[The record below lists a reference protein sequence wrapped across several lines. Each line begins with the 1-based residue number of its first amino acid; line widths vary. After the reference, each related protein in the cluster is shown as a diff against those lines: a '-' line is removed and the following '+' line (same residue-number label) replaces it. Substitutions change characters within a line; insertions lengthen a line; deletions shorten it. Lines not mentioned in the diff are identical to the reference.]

1 MANPVFSNSAV
12 FGDPR
17 ARANHPRQRAQQ
29 RGAAGQQSLPPQAA
43 PGQALYGQAAGQPDA
58 GAPSVYGQPGA
69 YPSADPA
76 TLEQMYDAPTATTR
90 DTGRLTYDDVIV
102 KTGGLLALLVVVA
115 AATWYVAPQLY
126 FVGAIVG
133 LVLGLVNAFKKNP
146 SPPLIIAYT
155 VAQGVFLGG
164 ISYLFQNVYVEGVST
179 SPIVLQAVLAT
190 FATFGASLFLFRS
203 GKVRVTPKFTRW
215 LLIAMV
221 GYLAFSVVNLVLSF
235 FIGGDFGPLR
245 SGWVGVVAGLVAV
258 GLAAAS
264 LIMDFDSIKRGVEQ
278 GAPARLAW
286 SAAFGLIVTLVWLY
300 LEILRILA
308 ILQGRD

>member
-1 MANPVFSNSAV
+1 MSNPVFNNSAV

-17 ARANHPRQRAQQ
+17 ARGN
-29 RGAAGQQSLPPQAA
+29 RGARQQQ
-43 PGQALYGQAAGQPDA
+43 G
-58 GAPSVYGQPGA
+58 GATGTLGGA
-69 YPSADPA
+69 TGPVVEAS
-76 TLEQMYDAPTATTR
+76 TLEQMYGAPTATTR

-115 AATWYVAPQLY
+115 AATWNFAPGLWPL
-126 FVGAIVG
+126 GAIVG
-133 LVLGLVNAFKKNP
+133 LVLGLVNAFKRNP
-146 SPPLIIAYT
+146 SPALITLYT

-164 ISYLFQNVYVEGVST
+164 ISLAFQNLTFDGKET
-179 SPIVLQAVLAT
+179 QPIVLQAVVAT
-190 FATFGASLFLFRS
+190 FATFGAALFLFRS
-203 GKVRVTPKFTRW
+203 GRVRVTPKFTRW

-221 GYLAFSVVNLVLSF
+221 GYLAYSLVNVVMMVF
-235 FIGGDFGPLR
+235 GAGGEYGPLR
-245 SGWVGVVAGLVAV
+245 SGWLGVVVGLVAV

-278 GAPARLAW
+278 GVPAKFAW

>member
-1 MANPVFSNSAV
+1 MTNPVFNNSAV

-17 ARANHPRQRAQQ
+17 ARGNRGRAQQ
-29 RGAAGQQSLPPQAA
+29 TAAR
-43 PGQALYGQAAGQPDA
+43 
-58 GAPSVYGQPGA
+58 PGA
-69 YPSADPA
+69 YGA
-76 TLEQMYDAPTATTR
+76 TATGPVIEAQSLEQMYGAPAATTR
-90 DTGRLTYDDVIV
+90 DTGRLTYDDVII

-115 AATWYVAPQLY
+115 AATWNVAPGLWPL
-126 FVGAIVG
+126 GAIAG

-146 SPPLIIAYT
+146 SPLLITLYT

-164 ISYLFQNVYVEGVST
+164 ISLAFQNMTFDGQGVQ
-179 SPIVLQAVLAT
+179 PIVLQAVIAT
-190 FATFGASLFLFRS
+190 FATFGAALFLFKS
-203 GKVRVTPKFTRW
+203 GRVRVTPKFTRW

-221 GYLAFSVVNLVLSF
+221 GYLAYSLVNVVMMF
-235 FIGGDFGPLR
+235 FVSSDGFGPLR
-245 SGWVGVVAGLVAV
+245 NGAIGVIAGLFAV

-264 LIMDFDSIKRGVEQ
+264 LIMDFDAIKRGVEQ
-278 GAPARLAW
+278 GVPAKFAW

>member
-1 MANPVFSNSAV
+1 MSNPVFNNSAV

-17 ARANHPRQRAQQ
+17 ARGNRAARQQ
-29 RGAAGQQSLPPQAA
+29 RGGTAT
-43 PGQALYGQAAGQPDA
+43 YGA
-58 GAPSVYGQPGA
+58 SVPGA
-69 YPSADPA
+69 TGPVVEAS
-76 TLEQMYDAPTATTR
+76 TLDAMYGAPTATTR

-115 AATWYVAPQLY
+115 AATWNFAPGLWPL
-126 FVGAIVG
+126 GAVVG

-155 VAQGVFLGG
+155 AAQGVFLGG
-164 ISYLFQNVYVEGVST
+164 ISLAFQNMTFDGQNVQ
-179 SPIVLQAVLAT
+179 PIVFQAVVAT
-190 FATFGASLFLFRS
+190 MATFGAALFLFRS

-215 LLIAMV
+215 LIIAMV
-221 GYLAFSVVNLVLSF
+221 GYLAFSLVNFGLSF
-235 FIGGDFGPLR
+235 FVDSAGFGPLR
-245 SGWVGVVAGLVAV
+245 DGPWGILIGLFAV

-278 GAPARLAW
+278 GVPAKFAW

-308 ILQGRD
+308 ILRGSD